1 MKDFISMLVLTALT
15 YVAVGAASQL
25 AMADSANRIPVN
37 RLPSYQAECAS
48 CHLAYPPGFLPAQS
62 WSSIMSGLSKHY
74 GTDASVEPKDA
85 AEISEWL
92 KRYAGSYKRVK
103 EVPPEN
109 RITQSYW
116 FQKQHR
122 KIGVED
128 FAKPSVKSAAN
139 CNACHRHAEQGNFDD
154 DDVRIPR

>member
-1 MKDFISMLVLTALT
+1 MKDFISMLALTALT
-15 YVAVGAASQL
+15 YLAVGAASQL
-25 AMADSANRIPVN
+25 AMANSANRMPVE
-37 RLPSYQAECAS
+37 RLPIYQSECAS

-62 WSSIMSGLSKHY
+62 WSSIMSGLTKHY

-85 AEISEWL
+85 AEISAWL

-103 EVPPEN
+103 EAPPEN

-116 FQKQHR
+116 FQNKHR
-122 KIGVED
+122 KIGAED

-139 CNACHRHAEQGNFDD
+139 CNVCHRHAEQGNFDD